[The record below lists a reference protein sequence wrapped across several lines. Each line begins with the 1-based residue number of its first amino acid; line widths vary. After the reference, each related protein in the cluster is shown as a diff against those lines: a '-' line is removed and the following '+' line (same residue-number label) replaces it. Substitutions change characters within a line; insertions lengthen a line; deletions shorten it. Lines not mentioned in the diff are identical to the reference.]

1 MVPLGAGRS
10 RLVDHPA
17 YVDQVVSDYPE
28 TDPALHSVIAGV
40 SASIEAVTTFAD
52 ADATFAS
59 TTPTLA
65 VAKPSLL
72 LLAPTVSAFGGTIG
86 NADSLHA
93 FGFRSGVV
101 LGGIEP
107 GIGGQ
112 QARHTSQ
119 LGLMHLDS
127 GN

>member
-1 MVPLGAGRS
+1 MVPLAAGRG

-40 SASIEAVTTFAD
+40 SASIEAVTTFAA

-65 VAKPSLL
+65 VAASSPRTDGQRFWWNDWECR
-72 LLAPTVSAFGGTIG
+72 LASRLWLSQRSRSWRNRTRHRRPAGAAHVPAWP
-86 NADSLHA
+86 HA
-93 FGFRSGVV
+93 PR
-101 LGGIEP
+101 
-107 GIGGQ
+107 
-112 QARHTSQ
+112 
-119 LGLMHLDS
+119 
-127 GN
+127 